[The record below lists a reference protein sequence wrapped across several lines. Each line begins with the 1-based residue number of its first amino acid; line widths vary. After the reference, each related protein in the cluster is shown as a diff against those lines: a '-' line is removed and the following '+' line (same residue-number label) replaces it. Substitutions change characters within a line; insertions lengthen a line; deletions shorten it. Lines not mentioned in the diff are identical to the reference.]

1 MFGVTQRIGIM
12 KSKEFTINILLNG
25 VRLPLNIRREDEEI
39 YRNAEKLVNKHLE
52 QYRKKFSQR
61 SMEEILTIVAYQ
73 LAVIACKQDMNQDID
88 PLAEKIKELNKELKE
103 LADVK

>member
-1 MFGVTQRIGIM
+1 M

-25 VRLPLNIRREDEEI
+25 VRMPLNIRREDEEI
-39 YRNAEKLVNKHLE
+39 YRNAEKLVNKYLE

-73 LAVIACKQDMNQDID
+73 VAVIASRQDMNQDID

-103 LADVK
+103 LAGEK

>member
-1 MFGVTQRIGIM
+1 M
-12 KSKEFTINILLNG
+12 
-25 VRLPLNIRREDEEI
+25 PLNIRREDEEI
-39 YRNAEKLVNKHLE
+39 YRNAEKLVNKYLE

-73 LAVIACKQDMNQDID
+73 VAVIASRQDMNQDID

-103 LADVK
+103 LAGEK